1 MSRTPIHPGEILKDE
16 LNEIGISAAEL
27 ARQLRVP
34 ENRMSEVIRGRRNI
48 TADTALRLGRWFGMS
63 AEFWMNLQ
71 KNYELRKAE
80 QEHSKEIEEIQPRMA
95 AVGHARRL
103 PENNR

>member
-1 MSRTPIHPGEILKDE
+1 MNRTPIHPGEILKDE

-63 AEFWMNLQ
+63 AEFWMSLQ

-80 QEHSKEIEEIQPRMA
+80 QEHFKEIEEIQPRMT
-95 AVGHARRL
+95 AVGHADRL
-103 PENNR
+103 PGNKR